1 MMRSIRA
8 LLVVAC
14 LLVPLPFLLATSGHG
29 QGIPQNIPRKQL
41 LILENPEGTVKNAG
55 WFNIWAINAGSQ
67 SNGLQQV
74 ALDTLWYIDPE
85 SGLDGAWE
93 NSLAA
98 DKPQYN
104 ADFTEMTV
112 KVRKGIFWSDG
123 VEFTADD
130 VVSTVTTRSGDPGM
144 RFSAVLASNV
154 ASVDAPDLLLGGVQA
169 QKAQL
174 TLSCQF
180 HGAVGRGVDPAQT
193 RVRQGGRSGQ
203 VRFQQADLSRRLR
216 APQLR
221 SRRQMV
227 HLATS
232 R

>member
-1 MMRSIRA
+1 MGRIRA
-8 LLVVAC
+8 LLLVAC
-14 LLVPLPFLLATSGHG
+14 VLVSQLVLPAVSGHA
-29 QGIPQNIPRKQL
+29 QGIPQNIPRKEL
-41 LILENPEGTVKNAG
+41 LILENPEGTIKNAG

-85 SGLDGAWE
+85 SGLDGVWD

-112 KVRKGIFWSDG
+112 KLRKGIFWSDG

-130 VVSTVTTRSGDPGM
+130 VVATVMTQIKNTGM

-154 ASVDAPDLLLGGVQA
+154 ASVTAPDPYTVVFKLR
-169 QKAQL
+169 KPN
-174 TLSCQF
+174 SRF
-180 HGAVGRGVDPAQT
+180 HANFTVRWGAAWILPKHVFEKVEDPAKFDFNKP
-193 RVRQGGRSGQ
+193 VS
-203 VRFQQADLSRRLR
+203 LSAYVLSSYD
-216 APQLR
+216 PDGK
-221 SRRQMV
+221 
-227 HLATS
+227 
-232 R
+232 